1 MNEQIE
7 EQELEDY
14 HTIEVE
20 DEQEE
25 KLDYPDLKIK
35 IDKDQYSIYEMKRK
49 YGRGKICM
57 DPSFQRNFVW
67 KNKQMSELIE
77 SVIIGIPLPLIYL
90 AESQRGDL
98 VVVDGRQR
106 LTTFIK
112 FLNDEFRL
120 NGLRILKDINGC
132 CFSDLEKEK
141 RYSKYATSIED
152 FQLVVQ
158 VIKYPTPDKVRFDIF
173 DRVNRGGTPL
183 NKQEMRNALYQ
194 GQSTQMLKELSEG
207 EAFLAAT
214 GGSIS
219 PKHMKDRYI
228 ILRALCFDLYQKRKL
243 TDADGKIVEYRSD
256 IEDFLGTGMEFLNRM
271 PSEELRGLKEE
282 FERTMWHIY
291 HIIGDNAFRIPTEYE
306 RRRPISMTLFE
317 ALYYLFQPFVQIK
330 EEDIT
335 KLQESVKELLKDPVF
350 LESLQFSVDSKNHV
364 DIRFHKVMEKYQEKF
379 NDK

>member
-1 MNEQIE
+1 MNEQKVNEQIE

-49 YGRGKICM
+49 YDRGKICM

-194 GQSTQMLKELSEG
+194 GSQ
-207 EAFLAAT
+207 
-214 GGSIS
+214 
-219 PKHMKDRYI
+219 HR
-228 ILRALCFDLYQKRKL
+228 C
-243 TDADGKIVEYRSD
+243 
-256 IEDFLGTGMEFLNRM
+256 
-271 PSEELRGLKEE
+271 
-282 FERTMWHIY
+282 
-291 HIIGDNAFRIPTEYE
+291 
-306 RRRPISMTLFE
+306 
-317 ALYYLFQPFVQIK
+317 
-330 EEDIT
+330 
-335 KLQESVKELLKDPVF
+335 
-350 LESLQFSVDSKNHV
+350 
-364 DIRFHKVMEKYQEKF
+364 
-379 NDK
+379 